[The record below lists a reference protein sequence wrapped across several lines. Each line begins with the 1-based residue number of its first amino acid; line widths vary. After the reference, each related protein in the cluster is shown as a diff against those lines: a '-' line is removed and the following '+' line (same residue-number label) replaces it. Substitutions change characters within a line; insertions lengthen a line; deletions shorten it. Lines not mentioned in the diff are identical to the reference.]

1 MPIGPFLL
9 RRLGSSALAVLGVSV
24 LVFFFLHLVPGDPVD
39 RLAGGDATP
48 EQRADMARCMH
59 LDESM
64 PVQFGIFLR
73 NIGNGSLGQQCPNPS
88 EKPTVMRRV
97 LDVMPYTIQLA
108 LGGMLVALLL
118 ALPLG
123 VMAAVR
129 RGTWVDAMAAVLSL
143 SGISM
148 PTMWMGPLV
157 IFVFYVQLAW
167 LPGPAEADAALALL
181 LPSIVVGTHLMAML
195 SRMTRSSLIEV
206 LREDFMTTAR
216 AKGLPEWVVILKHGL
231 RNALLPVITVAG
243 LQFGALLGGAI
254 ITEKIFARP
263 GLGTL
268 LLEGIS
274 ERNYPLVQGTVL
286 VIAVGYVTVNLLV
299 DLAYGLADP
308 RVRRAAA

>member
-1 MPIGPFLL
+1 VPIGPFLL
-9 RRLGSSALAVLGVSV
+9 RRLGSSALALLGVSL
-24 LVFFFLHLVPGDPVD
+24 LVFTVLRLVPGDPVD

-48 EQRADMARCMH
+48 EQRTDMARCMS
-59 LDESM
+59 LDQ
-64 PVQFGIFLR
+64 PLGVQFAVFLGH
-73 NIGNGSLGQQCPNPS
+73 IADGTLGRQCPDPA

-97 LDVMPYTIQLA
+97 LDVLPYTVELA
-108 LGGMLVALLL
+108 LGGMAVALLL

-123 VMAAVR
+123 VVAAVR
-129 RGTWVDAMAAVLSL
+129 RGTWVDALAAAVSL
-143 SGISM
+143 FGISI
-148 PTMWMGPLV
+148 PSMWMGPLL

-167 LPGPAEADAALALL
+167 LPGPAEADAAFALL

-195 SRMTRSSLIEV
+195 ARMTRSSLVEV

-216 AKGLPEWVVILKHGL
+216 AKGLPEWIVVLKHGL

-243 LQFGALLGGAI
+243 LQFGSLLGGAI
-254 ITEKIFARP
+254 ITEKVFARP

-268 LLEGIS
+268 LLEGIG

-286 VIAVGYVTVNLLV
+286 VIAAGYVSVNLLV

-308 RVRRAAA
+308 RVRRAA

>member
-1 MPIGPFLL
+1 VPIGPFLL
-9 RRLGSSALAVLGVSV
+9 RRVASSLLAVLGVSL

-48 EQRADMARCMH
+48 EQRRDMAECMH
-59 LDESM
+59 LDEPM
-64 PVQFGIFLR
+64 ATQFGIFVK
-73 NIGNGSLGQQCPNPS
+73 NVFNGSLGQQCPDPAS
-88 EKPTVMRRV
+88 KPTVMQRV
-97 LDVMPYTIQLA
+97 IEVMPYTVKLA
-108 LGGMLVALLL
+108 LGGMLVALLM

-123 VMAAVR
+123 VIAAIR
-129 RGTWVDAMAAVLSL
+129 RGTWVDAAAAFVSL
-143 SGISM
+143 SGISI
-148 PTMWMGPLV
+148 PTMWMGPLL

-167 LPGPAEADAALALL
+167 LPGPAEPDAWLALL

-195 SRMTRSSLIEV
+195 SRMTRSSLVEV
-206 LREDFMTTAR
+206 LREDYMTTAR
-216 AKGLPEWVVILKHGL
+216 AKGLPESVVILKHGL

-268 LLEGIS
+268 LLEGIN

-286 VIAVGYVTVNLLV
+286 VIAVAYVTVNLFV

-308 RVRRAAA
+308 RVRRA

>member
-1 MPIGPFLL
+1 
-9 RRLGSSALAVLGVSV
+9 
-24 LVFFFLHLVPGDPVD
+24 
-39 RLAGGDATP
+39 
-48 EQRADMARCMH
+48 
-59 LDESM
+59 
-64 PVQFGIFLR
+64 
-73 NIGNGSLGQQCPNPS
+73 
-88 EKPTVMRRV
+88 
-97 LDVMPYTIQLA
+97 
-108 LGGMLVALLL
+108 
-118 ALPLG
+118 
-123 VMAAVR
+123 MAAV
-129 RGTWVDAMAAVLSL
+129 VSL

-148 PTMWMGPLV
+148 PTMWMGPLLV
-157 IFVFYVQLAW
+157 TVFYVQLAW
-167 LPGPAEADAALALL
+167 LPGPGEPDAPLALL

-216 AKGLPEWVVILKHGL
+216 AKGLPEWVVVLKHGL

-286 VIAVGYVTVNLLV
+286 VIAVSYVAVNLLV

-308 RVRRAAA
+308 RVRRAGA

>member
-1 MPIGPFLL
+1 M
-9 RRLGSSALAVLGVSV
+9 LGVSV

>member
-9 RRLGSSALAVLGVSV
+9 RRVASSLLAVLGVSL

-48 EQRADMARCMH
+48 EQRRDMAECMH
-59 LDESM
+59 LDQPM
-64 PVQFGIFLR
+64 ATQFGIFVK
-73 NIGNGSLGQQCPNPS
+73 NVFNGSLGQQCPDPAS
-88 EKPTVMRRV
+88 KPTVMQRV
-97 LDVMPYTIQLA
+97 LEVMPYTIKLA
-108 LGGMLVALLL
+108 LGGMLVALLM

-123 VMAAVR
+123 VIAAIR
-129 RGTWVDAMAAVLSL
+129 RGTWVDAAAAFVSL
-143 SGISM
+143 SGISI
-148 PTMWMGPLV
+148 PTMWMGPLL

-167 LPGPAEADAALALL
+167 LPGPAEADASLALL

-195 SRMTRSSLIEV
+195 SRMTRSSLVEV
-206 LREDFMTTAR
+206 LREDYMTTAR
-216 AKGLPEWVVILKHGL
+216 AKGLPEPVVILKHGL

-254 ITEKIFARP
+254 ITEKVFARP

-268 LLEGIS
+268 LLEGIN

-286 VIAVGYVTVNLLV
+286 VIAVAYVTVNLLV

-308 RVRRAAA
+308 RVRRA